1 MSGSSEQSAA
11 AAVVAATEHIDIDR
25 LVRDG
30 VLTRDEARAL
40 EHSQQSD
47 SGGAARM
54 EALPETRGGVSEGDE
69 KDAVKEAAVK
79 HKRHWVRV
87 TRVCNQRCTFCLD
100 SMNQDGTM
108 IDTDSLKAYIALGRK
123 MGRERLI
130 LSGGEASVH
139 PDYIELIRFGREVGY
154 EWIQTVTNGMMFSYR
169 KFAQKCAD
177 AGLNEATVSMHGH
190 TAYLQDRLTGTPGA
204 FVTGIKGMKNL
215 INTGKVVVNVDV
227 VINKQN
233 YKHLPDIIEYYYNM
247 SIREFDLLHIIPF
260 GRGFDEHRHSLF
272 FDLNDA
278 VPYFRKAFAWANKP
292 GVYLWTNRLPVPY
305 LEDFERLIQDPHKL
319 TYEFDGGRHNFESFL
334 KRGLKPDC
342 WGERCDYCFLDGPCR
357 STMFPY
363 RGHLEA
369 RSFPHVRLDSQTVW
383 PSNEA
388 RAVFEAQAPQ
398 RVTLTARDGDDAARA
413 LESLPFG
420 DTPVTL
426 QLDPGASLDTALS
439 HGRVDRVV
447 VASVADAAR
456 ALVGKDKVPAPTEVE
471 VLLDR
476 ALAAWLLAR
485 PTTLRSWGSRLIL
498 TVQDHE
504 YLSGSQE
511 TDPTPESLRK
521 LARQGA
527 RLKNVPECVAGGA
540 TEPHDH
546 HMLDAGMLDRGGD
559 LDLDG
564 YVHHYIEHEYY
575 AKSLR
580 CHRCAKNDSCSGL
593 HINYLRNHGFKILR
607 PLDAAGRELED
618 AGSFEDITQVLKQAT
633 AQQDKRSRKR
643 IVGMHQPAQSVRVA
657 LGDTRLGGPGG
668 A

>member
-1 MSGSSEQSAA
+1 MSGSES
-11 AAVVAATEHIDIDR
+11 TEVQTSDDMHIDIDK
-25 LVRDG
+25 LIRDG
-30 VLTRDEARAL
+30 VLTRDEGRAL

-47 SGGAARM
+47 SGGAMRM
-54 EALPETRGGVSEGDE
+54 EALPETRGTEDSED
-69 KDAVKEAAVK
+69 KDSVKEAATK
-79 HKRHWVRV
+79 HKRHWVRC

-100 SMNQDGTM
+100 SMNHDGTM
-108 IDTDSLKAYIALGRK
+108 INTDSLKAYIALGRK

-139 PDYIELIRFGREVGY
+139 PEYIELIRYGREVGY
-154 EWIQTVTNGMMFSYR
+154 EWIQTVTNGMMFSY
-169 KFAQKCAD
+169 KNFAQRCAD

-215 INTGKVVVNVDV
+215 IATGKVVVNVDV

-278 VPYFRKAFAWANKP
+278 VPYFRRAFEWSKKP

-319 TYEFDGGRHNFESFL
+319 TYEFDGGRHNFESYL

-342 WGERCDYCFLDGPCR
+342 WGERCDYCFLDGACR

-363 RGHLEA
+363 RNHLEA
-369 RSFPHVRLDSQTVW
+369 RTFPLVQLDSQQAW
-383 PSNEA
+383 PSTEA
-388 RAVFEAQAPQ
+388 QWVFEAQEPK
-398 RVTLTARDGDDAARA
+398 RVILTARDHADADRA
-413 LESLPFG
+413 LEKVGFNEAPISLKLDKG
-420 DTPVTL
+420 SDLSQVSTL
-426 QLDPGASLDTALS
+426 A
-439 HGRVDRVV
+439 RVDRVV
-447 VASVADAAR
+447 VSSIEDANR
-456 ALVGKDKVPAPTEVE
+456 ALVGKTRLGDDVEVE

-476 ALAAWLLAR
+476 EIASWLLAR
-485 PTTLRSWGSRLIL
+485 PSTLKSWGSRLIL
-498 TVQDHE
+498 ALQDHQ
-504 YLSGSQE
+504 YLSGSRD
-511 TDPTPESLRK
+511 TDPEPETLRK

-527 RLKNVPECVAGGA
+527 RLKNVPECVAGGK

-546 HMLDAGMLDRGGD
+546 HLLHASMLDRAGH
-559 LDLDG
+559 LDLDK

-580 CHRCAKNDSCSGL
+580 CNRCDRSDSCGGL
-593 HINYLRNHGFKILR
+593 HINYLRNHGFSILR
-607 PLDAAGRELED
+607 PLDEAGQELAD
-618 AGSFEDITQVLKQAT
+618 AGSFEDITSVLKKAT
-633 AQQDKRSRKR
+633 EAHDKRQRKEVIGKHTPDAR
-643 IVGMHQPAQSVRVA
+643 VRVA
-657 LGDTRLGGPGG
+657 LGDLRLGGD